1 MVTHQTRR
9 MPQSW
14 TVDLA
19 LRYARPARA
28 VVDTV
33 SALTG
38 LAEARTVVAS
48 AVQQRRCSI
57 DQIVT
62 ELRERHS
69 TGNALLRAVL
79 AEVADGTDSAA
90 EGGLRDLIGSSDLPV
105 PFYNPTLFLDG
116 QFLARP
122 DAWWPQAAVAV
133 EVDSKE
139 FHLLPEDWE
148 RTMRRHRRMT
158 AAGLSVLHLSPRQL
172 RTEPRQVLNDIA
184 AALRAGRP
192 VPRITM
198 RRSVA

>member
-1 MVTHQTRR
+1 
-9 MPQSW
+9 
-14 TVDLA
+14 
-19 LRYARPARA
+19 
-28 VVDTV
+28 
-33 SALTG
+33 
-38 LAEARTVVAS
+38 VAS

-62 ELRERHS
+62 ELRERRS
-69 TGNALLRAVL
+69 TGNVLLRAVL
-79 AEVADGTDSAA
+79 AEVADGTNSAA
-90 EGGLRDLIGSSDLPV
+90 EGDLRDLIGSSDLPV

-148 RTMRRHRRMT
+148 QTMRRHRRMT
-158 AAGLSVLHLSPRQL
+158 AAGLAVLHLSPRQL
-172 RTEPRQVLNDIA
+172 RTEPRQVLTDIA

-192 VPRITM
+192 VARITM